1 MSKYK
6 NVAIFSVLIIISMS
20 VIFAGCEA
28 TAKSDK
34 LEPGWQKTASY
45 EKIMAT
51 PATQP
56 SPLVHRNWKI
66 SQAHYTECIVTH
78 FGSYFDDEFAT
89 QGDGNDTYG
98 WTEADILAAV
108 YCPVRFVVNT
118 VCVPISMIKEPPGVL
133 TTSYLDQSAEHYST
147 ISSEEV
153 LNDNAAMKENI
164 GNEDKTQKKENDEDN
179 NKAETN

>member
-1 MSKYK
+1 MIRCIT
-6 NVAIFSVLIIISMS
+6 IFSLLLMTLAVL
-20 VIFAGCEA
+20 AGCEA

-56 SPLVHRNWKI
+56 SPLVHRKWKI
-66 SQAHYTECIVTH
+66 SQANYTECVVTH

-98 WTEADILAAV
+98 WTEADILAAI
-108 YCPVRFVVNT
+108 YCPVRFVINT

-133 TTSYLDQSAEHYST
+133 TSSDLDQSAEHYST

-153 LNDNAAMKENI
+153 LS
-164 GNEDKTQKKENDEDN
+164 EDN
-179 NKAETN
+179 NANEKFEAGNPANNKISENENNKTETN